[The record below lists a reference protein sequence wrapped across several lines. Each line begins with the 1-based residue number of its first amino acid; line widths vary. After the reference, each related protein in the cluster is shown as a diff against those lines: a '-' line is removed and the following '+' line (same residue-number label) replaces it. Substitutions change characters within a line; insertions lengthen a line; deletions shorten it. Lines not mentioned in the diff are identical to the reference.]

1 MQIDITST
9 GYPELIAGLR
19 TLATKFS
26 DFRFIWPKMAAHF
39 YEIEKQTFSSQGRS
53 TRWAPLS
60 IAYGRY
66 KAAKYPGKPILQA
79 TAATMASL
87 TSKTAGSVF
96 RQDPHS
102 LELGTTEKT
111 YHQTG
116 GGRLPARPMIDLNDN
131 DFDAFGK
138 ILAEAL
144 NQIVLDAGFQTARI
158 G

>member
-1 MQIDITST
+1 MQLDITST

-53 TRWAPLS
+53 TRWAALS
-60 IAYGRY
+60 PGYAKY
-66 KAAKYPGKPILQA
+66 KAAKFPGKPILQA
-79 TAATMASL
+79 TGALVTSL
-87 TSKTAGSVF
+87 TSKTAGSIY
-96 RQDPHS
+96 RADQHS

-111 YHQTG
+111 WHQAT
-116 GGRLPARPMIDLNDN
+116 RPFVDLNDN

-138 ILAEAL
+138 ILAEGL
-144 NQIVLDAGFQTARI
+144 QQVVVDAGFQTARI